1 LKKHQEHPEEDQT
14 LHCSAEAKQKSL
26 WLKNH
31 QEHAE
36 EDQTLMLCQSKTR
49 VIIVTE
55 NHPEEHAEE
64 ELLLLWESSCMSH
77 YGDDG
82 TTDGEEGII
91 TNPCLPMEG
100 RRRSWWRG

>member
-1 LKKHQEHPEEDQT
+1 
-14 LHCSAEAKQKSL
+14 
-26 WLKNH
+26 LKNH

-64 ELLLLWESSCMSH
+64 ELLLL
-77 YGDDG
+77 
-82 TTDGEEGII
+82 
-91 TNPCLPMEG
+91 
-100 RRRSWWRG
+100 